1 MKFHSW
7 SICYSPCLHHKQNQA
22 YLYVLIQG
30 SLLIYLTPFPIVTP
44 FNNFCQFLFVCVS
57 VGFYFRSPQIMASRS
72 SQPPAKKQ
80 RGGMGKPPAGGGGT
94 KGKKRQ
100 GVLTVEQLEADSVS
114 QLAAQYWRGDNTKP
128 FSSQVI
134 IKYKI
139 CMWLDLHIVEITGL
153 IHFLITCLHY
163 PLQSN
168 K

>member
-1 MKFHSW
+1 
-7 SICYSPCLHHKQNQA
+7 
-22 YLYVLIQG
+22 
-30 SLLIYLTPFPIVTP
+30 
-44 FNNFCQFLFVCVS
+44 
-57 VGFYFRSPQIMASRS
+57 MASRS

-80 RGGMGKPPAGGGGT
+80 QGGMGKPPAGGGGT

-139 CMWLDLHIVEITGL
+139 CYETWPTFSRDYRINTFSNHM
-153 IHFLITCLHY
+153 FA
-163 PLQSN
+163 LQSN
-168 K
+168 